1 VNLSENGNGE
11 VKELLEIKRRYHK
24 NAAELEAKLL
34 ADFERDLTDGK
45 KQLRERYLEQVV
57 DVIFAETP
65 PQKSPVVE
73 EKKPEPVEAVPGAK
87 VCSECGARLDEG
99 AKFCG
104 QCATPVEE
112 EALKDVTKVASA
124 GRKRSIRVR

>member
-1 VNLSENGNGE
+1 MSENGNGE

-57 DVIFAETP
+57 DVIFAENP

-73 EKKPEPVEAVPGAK
+73 EKKPEPIEAIPGAK
-87 VCSECGARLDEG
+87 VCSECGARLDED

-112 EALKDVTKVASA
+112 ETLKDVMQVASA